1 MSIQK
6 FFTYKLF
13 GRIIIYIKN
22 TMEEFKEVKT
32 EATQVKGC
40 RKCNQTTGKTQRFVF
55 ITGGIMFALSLYGAV
70 SLYKDIV
77 SLF

>member
-1 MSIQK
+1 
-6 FFTYKLF
+6 
-13 GRIIIYIKN
+13 
-22 TMEEFKEVKT
+22 MEETKETKT

-55 ITGGIMFALSLYGAV
+55 IAGGIMFALSIYGAIA
-70 SLYKDIV
+70 LYKDIM